1 MKTHKGHLWE
11 LVRSMTPAEKRYF
24 KTHFALT
31 AGQLTRLF
39 DVLNAQG
46 RYEPAQAISALDTSP
61 TQYKVLKHQLQAL
74 IMKSLIAGSSQ
85 RSLRSKVRLGLEEA
99 DMLLE
104 RGHFDEAV
112 VKLKQLEGI
121 CAKYG
126 FTLYQYEV
134 RERLHEIQ
142 HLELDFSDPAA
153 KGHYDQL
160 LHLQR
165 ILTQKQAL
173 SAIQLTLDN
182 WNPFQPG
189 RRKQLLELQ
198 QQLRTMQAEHLDFH
212 SMMSWMQSMAVC
224 TELLGDAASARQ
236 HRRLI
241 ARVFADEPE
250 LRHELPL
257 MYLRALKLSAD
268 PVGSVLPLDKV
279 NEITSIARRFI
290 AQHPRF
296 LPHYIYFLWAR
307 LRAHYMHH
315 QWARIFGS
323 VEQACVE
330 HLQST
335 IITTSGTAQKI
346 YLTLAVSHLIARHF
360 EQAHQYIKA
369 CRTASDGGDLAFDC
383 CVNLLE
389 LIALITEQR
398 MDKLQ
403 VRKRVFL
410 KKLRST
416 NADFSPLYVFHL
428 HVLLQ
433 MSQRVHEQQDIAA
446 QALLRVAEF
455 PYDPILPY
463 YSFLN
468 IERWLQAVAAK
479 KTWEVTITG

>member
-1 MKTHKGHLWE
+1 MKTHKGHLWA

-31 AGQLTRLF
+31 ASQLTRLF
-39 DVLNAQG
+39 DLLNAQAS
-46 RYEPAQAISALDTSP
+46 YEPAQAMSALGTP
-61 TQYKVLKHQLQAL
+61 PAQYKVLKHQLQAL
-74 IMKSLIAGSSQ
+74 IIKSLIAGSSQ

-99 DMLLE
+99 DILLE

-112 VKLKQLEGI
+112 VKLRQLEGV

-182 WNPFQPG
+182 WNPFQPS
-189 RRKQLLELQ
+189 RRKQLFELQ
-198 QQLRTMQAEHLDFH
+198 QQLRTMKAEHLDFH

-224 TELLGDAASARQ
+224 TELLGDTATAQQ

-241 ARVFADEPE
+241 VRAFADEPE

-257 MYLRALKLSAD
+257 LYLRTLKLSAD
-268 PVGSVLPLDKV
+268 PIGSVLPLDKV
-279 NEITSIARRFI
+279 NEITAVARRFI

-296 LPHYIYFLWAR
+296 LPHYAYFLWAR

-315 QWARIFGS
+315 QWARIFGG
-323 VEQACVE
+323 VEQDCVE

-335 IITTSGTAQKI
+335 TTTTSGTAQKI

-360 EQAHQYIKA
+360 EQTHHYIKA
-369 CRTASDGGDLAFDC
+369 CRSASDGTDLAFDC
-383 CVNLLE
+383 CLDILE
-389 LIALITEQR
+389 LIALMAEQQMERVRARQSVFAKR
-398 MDKLQ
+398 MKAAH
-403 VRKRVFL
+403 
-410 KKLRST
+410 
-416 NADFSPLYVFHL
+416 ADFSPLYNFHL
-428 HVLLQ
+428 QVLVQ

-479 KTWEVTITG
+479 RTWEVTITG

>member
-1 MKTHKGHLWE
+1 MKTHKGHLWA

-39 DVLNAQG
+39 DVLNAQAS
-46 RYEPAQAISALDTSP
+46 YEPALAMAALGTP
-61 TQYKVLKHQLQAL
+61 PAQYKVLKHQLQAL
-74 IMKSLIAGSSQ
+74 IIKSLIAGSSQ

-99 DMLLE
+99 DILLE
-104 RGHFDEAV
+104 RGHFEEAV

-173 SAIQLTLDN
+173 SAIQLMLDN

-189 RRKQLLELQ
+189 RRRQLLELQ
-198 QQLRTMQAEHLDFH
+198 QQLHTMKAEHLDFH
-212 SMMSWMQSMAVC
+212 SLMSWMQSMAVC
-224 TELLGDAASARQ
+224 TELLGDGDTTRQ
-236 HRRLI
+236 YRRLI

-268 PVGSVLPLDKV
+268 LVGSALPLDKV
-279 NEITSIARRFI
+279 NEITSTARRFI

-296 LPHYIYFLWAR
+296 LPHYAYFLWAR

-315 QWARIFGS
+315 QWVRIFGS

-335 IITTSGTAQKI
+335 IITTSGTSQKI
-346 YLTLAVSHLIARHF
+346 YLTLAVCHLIAQHF
-360 EQAHQYIKA
+360 EQAHHYIKA
-369 CRTASDGGDLAFDC
+369 CRSASDGTDLAFDC
-383 CVNLLE
+383 CLDILE
-389 LIALITEQR
+389 LIALMTEQQMER
-398 MDKLQ
+398 VQ
-403 VRKRVFL
+403 VRHRMFVKRM
-410 KKLRST
+410 KASH
-416 NADFSPLYVFHL
+416 ADFSLLYNFHL
-428 HVLLQ
+428 QVLLQ
-433 MSQRVHEQQDIAA
+433 MSQRIHEQQDIAA

-479 KTWEVTITG
+479 RTWEVTITG